1 MAKMASIC
9 DFCRRQMS
17 DCVTCPNNHKVCS
30 ICTSLWVSL
39 VQTHDQTHISK
50 CPLCPSQSGSIARV
64 MYEDPRDE
72 YYEYKY
78 VNHNGQ
84 WEAQII
90 KRLRN
95 PRYVSPIATH
105 VVPIQPEHDKPKNLG
120 LSKTCDRL

>member
-1 MAKMASIC
+1 MVKMTSIC

-30 ICTSLWVSL
+30 ICMSLWVSL
-39 VQTHDQTHISK
+39 VQTHDQAHISK

-72 YYEYKY
+72 YEY

-84 WEAQII
+84 WEARI
-90 KRLRN
+90 KQRKR
-95 PRYVSPIATH
+95 RFVSSHMTNF
-105 VVPIQPEHDKPKNLG
+105 VPVQPEHDKPKNLG
-120 LSKTCDRL
+120 VTKDV